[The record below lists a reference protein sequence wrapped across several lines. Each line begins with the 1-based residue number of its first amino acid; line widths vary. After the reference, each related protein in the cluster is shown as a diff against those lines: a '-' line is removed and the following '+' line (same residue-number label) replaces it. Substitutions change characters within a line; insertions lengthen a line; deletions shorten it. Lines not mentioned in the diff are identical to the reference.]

1 MMSRYLFL
9 LLLLA
14 LGACSKQAPPPAVPV
29 IQTCADLAKGCT
41 LSVPGGAVKLQ
52 TDQPPSA
59 MRKFRMTVT
68 APGAKQVSANLDML
82 DMDMG
87 PNQYRLL
94 PEGDHF
100 YADMLLPMCVS
111 GRSDWLLTLIID
123 GKPVKMQFT
132 LVGKK
137 D

>member
-1 MMSRYLFL
+1 MSRYLFL
-9 LLLLA
+9 LLLLV
-14 LGACSKQAPPPAVPV
+14 LGACSKQVPPPAEQV
-29 IQTCADLAKGCT
+29 IQTCADLAKGCS
-41 LSVPGGAVKLQ
+41 LNAPGGVVKLQ

-59 MRKFRMTVT
+59 MHKFRMTVM
-68 APGAKQVSANLDML
+68 APGAKQISANLDML

-132 LVGKK
+132 LQGKK

>member
-1 MMSRYLFL
+1 MSRYLFL
-9 LLLLA
+9 LLLLV
-14 LGACSKQAPPPAVPV
+14 LGACSKQAPPPTEPV
-29 IQTCADLAKGCT
+29 IQTCADLAQGCS
-41 LSVPGGAVKLQ
+41 LNAPGGAVKLQ

-59 MRKFRMTVT
+59 MHKFRMTVT
-68 APGAKQVSANLDML
+68 TPGAKQIRANLDML

-123 GKPVKMQFT
+123 GKPVKVQFT
-132 LVGKK
+132 LAGKK
-137 D
+137 G

>member
-1 MMSRYLFL
+1 MSRYLL
-9 LLLLA
+9 LLMLLV
-14 LGACSKQAPPPAVPV
+14 LGACSKQAAPPLEPL
-29 IQTCADLAKGCT
+29 IQNCADLAKGCI
-41 LSVPGGAVKLQ
+41 LKAPGGEVKLQ
-52 TDQPPSA
+52 TDQPPTA
-59 MRKFRMTVT
+59 MHTFRMTVT

-111 GRSDWLLTLIID
+111 GRSDWVLTLLID

-132 LVGKK
+132 LAGKK
-137 D
+137 A

>member
-1 MMSRYLFL
+1 MLRYL
-9 LLLLA
+9 LLLTLLV
-14 LGACSKQAPPPAVPV
+14 LGACSKQATPPVEPV
-29 IQTCADLAKGCT
+29 IQSCADLAKGCT
-41 LSVPGGAVKLQ
+41 LTAPGGDVKLQ

-59 MRKFRMTVT
+59 MHKFRMTVT
-68 APGAKQVSANLDML
+68 APGAKQISANLDMV

-123 GKPVKMQFT
+123 GKPVKVQFT
-132 LVGKK
+132 LAGKK
-137 D
+137 G